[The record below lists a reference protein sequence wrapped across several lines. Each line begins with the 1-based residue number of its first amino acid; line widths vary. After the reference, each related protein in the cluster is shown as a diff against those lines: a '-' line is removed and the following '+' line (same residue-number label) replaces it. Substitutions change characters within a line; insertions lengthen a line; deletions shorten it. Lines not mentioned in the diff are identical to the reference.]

1 MGCCHYYAPSAGGDT
16 AFSIDISAI
25 TFGLGVLS
33 ELGDHARARG
43 IERVALM
50 TDKVLGGLE
59 HVAPARQRAAPDRQG
74 RGERPVPERARLLV
88 RRAPPAAGPLD
99 RPRLWPQK

>member
-50 TDKVLGGLE
+50 TDKVLGGVGYGEADIPALT
-59 HVAPARQRAAPDRQG
+59 VGAYPQRRRLDNAPRAIGKDELNGLFRDAL
-74 RGERPVPERARLLV
+74 AY
-88 RRAPPAAGPLD
+88 
-99 RPRLWPQK
+99 W

>member
-1 MGCCHYYAPSAGGDT
+1 MAVMGCCHYYAPSAGGDD

-25 TFGLGVLS
+25 TFGAGVLN

-43 IERVALM
+43 IERIALM

-59 HVAPARQRAAPDRQG
+59 HVAVARGFPHTCPLARRIARPISMGHYQRS
-74 RGERPVPERARLLV
+74 LV
-88 RRAPPAAGPLD
+88 
-99 RPRLWPQK
+99 

>member
-1 MGCCHYYAPSAGGDT
+1 MGCCHYYAPSAGGDD

-43 IERVALM
+43 IERIALM

-59 HVAPARQRAAPDRQG
+59 HVAIARKSLADAGIDAVPAPQACAG
-74 RGERPVPERARLLV
+74 
-88 RRAPPAAGPLD
+88 RRAGAAK
-99 RPRLWPQK
+99 LWPQK